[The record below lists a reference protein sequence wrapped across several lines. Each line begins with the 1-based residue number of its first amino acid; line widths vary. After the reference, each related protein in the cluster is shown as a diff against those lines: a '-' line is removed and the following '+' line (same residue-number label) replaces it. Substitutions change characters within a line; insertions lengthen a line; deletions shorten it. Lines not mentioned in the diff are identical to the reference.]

1 MLAQIIDLT
10 YPKVFEK
17 YRSKYDYAWDNYH
30 QGLLGLEV
38 RKIKDD
44 SFSEMKLMFQKLF
57 KQSFFIE
64 TAGDSSR
71 ILFLGNTKTFRVV
84 AENISGDKTIQI
96 LLDSTINNFE
106 NYDSLSY
113 EIKGK
118 EFNFN
123 TAYVMGI
130 LNVTP
135 DSFSDGGKYLSPDT
149 AAEYGIEMIDKGADI
164 IDIGGESSRPGSEAV
179 SAEVESQRILPV
191 IQKILLER
199 PTAIISVDTSKN
211 IVASKALQ
219 HGAVIINDISGFAN
233 DLKLVETTKKFSG
246 SLAIM
251 HMLGDP
257 KTMQQNPEYE
267 NVVEE
272 IYDFLQAQTEIAVK
286 SGIKNIFIDPGI
298 GFGKTV
304 EHNLEIIQRLG
315 DFKSLGYPILIGLS
329 RKSFLG
335 KYLNL
340 EVENRDVP
348 TAIVE
353 TLSIKNGARIIRTHN
368 VDYGV
373 QVCKLLSDLI

>member
-1 MLAQIIDLT
+1 LVAQIIDLT

-44 SFSEMKLMFQKLF
+44 SFSEMKLIFQKLF
-57 KQSFFIE
+57 KLSYFIE

-71 ILFLGNTKTFRVV
+71 ILLLGNTKTFRVF
-84 AENISGDKTIQI
+84 AENYSSDKNTQI
-96 LLDSTINNFE
+96 LLDKALSNFE
-106 NYDSLSY
+106 NYDSISY

-123 TAYVMGI
+123 SAYVMGI

-135 DSFSDGGKYLSPDT
+135 DSFSDGGKYLSPDI
-149 AAEYGIEMIDKGADI
+149 AAEHGIEMIDKGADI
-164 IDIGGESSRPGSEAV
+164 IDIGGESSRPGAEPV
-179 SAEVESQRILPV
+179 STEVESQRILPV

-199 PTAIISVDTSKN
+199 PTSIISVDTSKN
-211 IVASKALQ
+211 IIASKALQ
-219 HGAVIINDISGFAN
+219 HGAVIINYNSGFTN
-233 DLKLVETTKKFSG
+233 DLKLVETTKKFNA
-246 SLAIM
+246 SLGIM
-251 HMLGDP
+251 HMFGDP

-286 SGIKNIFIDPGI
+286 LGIKNIFIDPGI

-335 KYLNL
+335 KLLNL

-348 TAIVE
+348 SAIIE
-353 TLSIKNGARIIRTHN
+353 TLSIKNGARIIRTHH
-368 VDYGV
+368 VDYGI